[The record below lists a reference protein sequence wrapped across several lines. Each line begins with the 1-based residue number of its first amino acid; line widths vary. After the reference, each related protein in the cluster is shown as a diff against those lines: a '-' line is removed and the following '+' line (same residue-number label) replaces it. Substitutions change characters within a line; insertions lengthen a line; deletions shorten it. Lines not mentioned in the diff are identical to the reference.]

1 MKKKLKVL
9 IVDDSADDTRQATA
23 LLENAGHQV
32 IAATNGYDG
41 MSMARREM
49 PDLILMDIVM
59 PGINGFQATRQLTSD
74 VATRNIPVIVISGKD
89 QDADKVWAMRQGA
102 RGYLIKNIEKAA
114 LLGAIAEVMP

>member
-1 MKKKLKVL
+1 MKKLKVL
-9 IVDDSADDTRQATA
+9 IVDDSAADTRQAAT
-23 LLENAGHQV
+23 LLENAGHKV

-41 MSMARREM
+41 MSMARSEM

-74 VATRNIPVIVISGKD
+74 FATRNIPVIVVSGKD

-102 RGYLIKNIEKAA
+102 RGYLIKNVEKAT

>member
-1 MKKKLKVL
+1 MKKLKVL
-9 IVDDSADDTRQATA
+9 IVDDSAADTRQAAT
-23 LLENAGHQV
+23 LLENAGHKV
-32 IAATNGYDG
+32 IAASNGYDG
-41 MSMARREM
+41 MSMARSEM

-74 VATRNIPVIVISGKD
+74 FATRNIPVIVVSGKD

-102 RGYLIKNIEKAA
+102 RGYLIKNVEKAA